1 MIRPK
6 FSGPLAW
13 LGAIGVCLLLCSGNL
28 VSTALAQTP
37 TADQLE
43 MYRNLPPEQ
52 QRAIMETLG
61 VGGGT
66 GGGIFGGDAS
76 LRSDRPL
83 RFPQTVTPM
92 NDRRMPRSDDDE
104 SESEF
109 EFDSTLQ
116 GEPRL
121 KGDDTILLSIE
132 VKVFEATNPRERLLR
147 PKATTE
153 SFPQPTIPGKGN
165 EAQNKADTAPP
176 SETVRIERSADDD
189 SRLQQI
195 RQRILR
201 RNPYKL
207 DKWGILNVP
216 ELGPVPLAGLTV
228 EEASQRLAAE
238 AALRDFLISVIRLP
252 LKRVGTDALKPFG
265 YDLFSGRTSTF
276 APATDVPVPA
286 EYVIGPGDTIEV
298 QLTGSTKGRYRLVV
312 ARDGHVNFPELGPIQ
327 VGGIRFEDMRSLLER
342 RVRDQMIGTQ
352 VSVGMGELRSIRVF
366 VVGDAQ
372 TPGSYTVSGLSTI
385 TNALFVSGGV
395 KKIGSL
401 RNIELK
407 RAGAVVARMDLYD
420 LLLKGDTRADV
431 RLQPGDVIFIPPV
444 GATVSMAGEVR
455 RPAIYELKN
464 ESTAQDL
471 IALAG
476 GYTPQADPRLATV
489 ERVSAQRQRVTLGVN
504 LAEGAGAQA
513 RLQSGDVLRI
523 PGIRPVLE
531 DSVSL
536 SGYVYRP
543 GEFQFRP
550 GMRLS
555 EIVPSLDELRPN
567 ADQHYILI
575 RRELPPD
582 RRITVFSADL
592 AKAIEE
598 PTSAAN
604 FELAARD
611 RIYVFDL
618 ESGRDRIIEPLLRE
632 LEVQSSIEE
641 SSREVSVAGKIKIPG
656 KYPYEPGMRVT
667 DLLRAGGSLDQAAY
681 GAEAELTRY
690 VVGPNGSRNA
700 QLIKIDLRRAFEGNP
715 AANIP
720 LLPFD
725 YLMIKEVPLWAAQ
738 EEVEIGGEVKFPGRY
753 PIHRGETLRS
763 VMLRAG
769 GVTDLAFVPGAVFT
783 REELKERER
792 KQLQTLAERMQSDV
806 AMISLQTAAETGK
819 DASQA
824 LTIGQALLSDLRNAQ
839 PVGRLVID
847 LDSAAAARPG
857 SAEDI
862 VLKDGDRLLVPR
874 ITQEVTVIGEV
885 QSTTSHLYDPS
896 LSRSDYVQKSGGLT
910 SRADADRIY
919 VVRADGSVVVS
930 SGSSW
935 FSGSGVDIR
944 PGDTIVVPL
953 DTERMRPLPFW
964 QAVTTILA
972 NLAISAAT
980 ITNLSTD

>member
-6 FSGPLAW
+6 FSSPLAW
-13 LGAIGVCLLLCSGNL
+13 LGAIGVYLLFCSGNI
-28 VSTALAQTP
+28 VSTAIAQTP
-37 TADQLE
+37 TAEQLE

-61 VGGGT
+61 VGGG
-66 GGGIFGGDAS
+66 GAAGGILGGGDAS
-76 LRSDRPL
+76 VRSDRPL

-92 NDRRMPRSDDDE
+92 NDPRMPRSDDED
-104 SESEF
+104 SDL

-121 KGDDTILLSIE
+121 KADDTILLSIE
-132 VKVFEATNPRERLLR
+132 VRVFEATDPEQRMRR
-147 PKATTE
+147 PKDTTTE
-153 SFPQPTIPGKGN
+153 TVPQPTIPGKEN
-165 EAQNKADTAPP
+165 NNTQASANQSQSP
-176 SETVRIERSADDD
+176 ETVRIEREADADL
-189 SRLQQI
+189 RLQRI
-195 RQRILR
+195 RERILR

-216 ELGPVPLAGLTV
+216 ELGPIPLGGLTV
-228 EEASQRLAAE
+228 EEAGQRLAAE
-238 AALRDFLISVIRLP
+238 SALQDFLISITRLP
-252 LKRVGTDALKPFG
+252 LKRFGTDALKPFG

-286 EYVIGPGDTIEV
+286 EYVIGPGDTVEV

-312 ARDGHVNFPELGPIQ
+312 ARDGRVNFPELGPIS
-327 VGGIRFEDMRSLLER
+327 VGGLRYEDMRSLIED

-352 VSVGMGELRSIRVF
+352 VNVGMGELRSVRVF

-444 GATVSMAGEVR
+444 GATVSLAGEIR

-464 ESTAQDL
+464 ENTVQDL
-471 IALAG
+471 VALAG
-476 GYTPQADPRLATV
+476 GYTPQAEPRLATV
-489 ERVSAQRQRVTLGVN
+489 ERVSDQRQRVTIAVN
-504 LAEGAGAQA
+504 LTEAAGRSA

-536 SGYVYRP
+536 NGYVYRP

-592 AKAIEE
+592 AKAIEQ

-604 FELAARD
+604 FELAPRD
-611 RIYVFDL
+611 RIYVFDM
-618 ESGRDRIIEPLLRE
+618 ESGRNPVIEPLMRE
-632 LEVQSSIEE
+632 LDVQSSIDEP
-641 SSREVSVAGKIKIPG
+641 SREVSVAGKIKIPG

-681 GAEAELTRY
+681 GAQAELTRY

-700 QLIKIDLRRAFEGNP
+700 QLIEIDLRRAFEGDP

-720 LLPFD
+720 LQPFD

-738 EEVEIGGEVKFPGRY
+738 EEVEIRGEVKFPGRY

-769 GVTDLAFVPGAVFT
+769 GVTDLAFVPGVVFT

-792 KQLQTLAERMQSDV
+792 KQLQVLADRMQSDV

-824 LTIGQALLSDLRNAQ
+824 LAVGRTLLSDLRNAQ

-896 LSRSDYVQKSGGLT
+896 LGRSDYVQMSGGLT

-930 SGSSW
+930 SGGLW
-935 FSGSGVDIR
+935 FTGSVDIH

-980 ITNLSTD
+980 ITSLSD